1 MNTQLQILKNN
12 INISGL
18 IFDELD
24 LVLEPALQKVV
35 DDTANPF
42 LRDVCDCCVVVTTSP
57 LGELHK
63 NESPRSPVAFIELQ
77 DSLGSGS

>member
-24 LVLEPALQKVV
+24 LVLEPALQRVV
-35 DDTANPF
+35 DDSANPF
-42 LRDVCDCCVVVTTSP
+42 DNILKAAVYPALR
-57 LGELHK
+57 LELK
-63 NESPRSPVAFIELQ
+63 KAVEEKIAAFFKEN
-77 DSLGSGS
+77 G

>member
-42 LRDVCDCCVVVTTSP
+42 DNMLM
-57 LGELHK
+57 
-63 NESPRSPVAFIELQ
+63 VAVYPTLKLELQ
-77 DSLGSGS
+77 KLVKKKLDELFEEDE